1 MAGFVDIGQN
11 RDAGRHQVVRLVI
24 DFVIFDEIERLG
36 LRDSVDM
43 RHFVTVNDT
52 IKLNFL
58 FNFLKEKSLCK
69 KNKKMPKKFL
79 DQIQVFFNEK
89 IITNLITS
97 IQKFGPESR
106 GNKLRFFF
114 HFIHHLRHLRK
125 LFTCNFRNKIW
136 YFRSEGYSRLVYG
149 RGRELDRFRRISK
162 KELGHIFE

>member
-58 FNFLKEKSLCK
+58 FNLLKGKSLCK
-69 KNKKMPKKFL
+69 KIRKCQKKFL
-79 DQIQVFFNEK
+79 EQIQVFLTKKSSQTLSPASKSSGRKVVVINCASFFISF
-89 IITNLITS
+89 IICATYANYLLVISEIKSDIFVVKDTHGSSMGGVESLID
-97 IQKFGPESR
+97 FVE
-106 GNKLRFFF
+106 
-114 HFIHHLRHLRK
+114 
-125 LFTCNFRNKIW
+125 
-136 YFRSEGYSRLVYG
+136 
-149 RGRELDRFRRISK
+149 
-162 KELGHIFE
+162 